1 MPNLPT
7 LPTLPDELVAGFGGP
22 WPALLEQ
29 AGPSTI
35 VPVWATVE
43 LDRAAASIAIASRS
57 TAVLDTP
64 LLGARVRVIDLV
76 PGADPP
82 RLIVAEPSTE
92 GRLAAF
98 LARHGEGWAAAYLVV
113 ASTAWDRVRAA
124 ETALSTAADG
134 PLGTERLVLEGDRN
148 GPFVLLAEAG

>member
-1 MPNLPT
+1 MSGNRHRGFESLPLRQPLPGPHRVARAGMAGARSSVDRASGCGPEGRGFESRRARHILMPNLPT
-7 LPTLPDELVAGFGGP
+7 LPTLPDELVAGFGAP

-76 PGADPP
+76 P
-82 RLIVAEPSTE
+82 
-92 GRLAAF
+92 
-98 LARHGEGWAAAYLVV
+98 
-113 ASTAWDRVRAA
+113 
-124 ETALSTAADG
+124 
-134 PLGTERLVLEGDRN
+134 
-148 GPFVLLAEAG
+148 